1 MAGAARFPK
10 QLVEWSGGLGSAALA
25 VLCGAFLVLPFQSQP
40 VSAEKPGK
48 AVLLTIND
56 VYRLKG
62 INDGNDGG
70 LPRVR
75 ALRAELERDAPD
87 LLLLHAGDFLSPSFL
102 GRTYK
107 GEQMIDLMN
116 VLDGDPVRGTI
127 DPRMFVAFG
136 NHEFDDSHCK
146 KKGPLASLVAE
157 SEFTWLAANLDFSKC
172 APLQEL
178 AGSPRIAPSRI
189 VESGGLRVGIYGV
202 TLSRSKYA
210 AIVSDPVATSCAQV
224 KELRS
229 KGADVVVALT
239 HLAWQTDLSLLG
251 LDSDSKPVA
260 ENARTCSD
268 MPDVVVGGHDHVAM
282 NLPSKN
288 PRLFKAD
295 ADALSAWVI
304 ELSKDANGKVQITSR
319 LVALDASRKP
329 DALAERLADQWL
341 VRHDEQFCARD
352 CLSHGPKKRKACMAK
367 VTNGA
372 CLREPIAQ
380 TASLIETEELANRSS
395 ETGFGNWIADRV
407 RVAGGAD
414 VAFLNAGGIR
424 LNYNIAPGTMI
435 TRRHLAQMFP
445 FKNKLAIRDV
455 PGKVLWKAM
464 EQAVKKRGE
473 GAWAHFSGMVVRLEG
488 EGGRQ
493 VLSQILVRRRD
504 GTLLKVGPD
513 METPIK
519 LASISFVLANGDG
532 HGFAL
537 CPNESNIWAC
547 KSAIEKTPDW
557 PLVGEGRDLTGFLL
571 RELRI
576 AGKDTSVSFSKD
588 GRLCDPRQ
596 SDCLIDRWQKKP

>member
-1 MAGAARFPK
+1 MGDRKNFQF
-10 QLVEWSGGLGSAALA
+10 QLADLANWCLATVIISGVLIFTSLYASPAL
-25 VLCGAFLVLPFQSQP
+25 S
-40 VSAEKPGK
+40 EKSGK

-62 INDGNDGG
+62 INDGKDGG
-70 LPRVR
+70 MPRVR

-87 LLLLHAGDFLSPSFL
+87 LLFLHAGDFLSPSFL

-116 VLDGDPVRGTI
+116 VMDGDPAHGSI

-136 NHEFDDSHCK
+136 NHEFDDSHCN
-146 KKGPLASLVAE
+146 KKGPLASFVAK

-172 APLQEL
+172 GPLQDL
-178 AGSPRIAPSRI
+178 VASPRIVPSRI
-189 VESGGLRVGIYGV
+189 MESGGLRVGIYGV
-202 TLSRSKYA
+202 TLSRPKYA
-210 AIVSDPVATSCAQV
+210 AVVSDPVATSCAQV
-224 KELRS
+224 KALRS

-251 LDSDSKPVA
+251 LDAESKPLA
-260 ENARTCSD
+260 KDARNCSD
-268 MPDVVVGGHDHVAM
+268 MPDVVIGGHDHVAM

-304 ELSKDANGKVQITSR
+304 ELSKDANGTVQIKSR
-319 LVALDASRKP
+319 LVALDTSRKP

-352 CLSHGPKKRKACMAK
+352 CLYQGPKKRKACLAK
-367 VTNGA
+367 VKNGA
-372 CLREPIAQ
+372 CLREPIAK
-380 TASLIETEELANRSS
+380 TASIIETEELANRSS
-395 ETGFGNWIADRV
+395 ETGFGNWMADRV
-407 RVAGGAD
+407 RAAGAAD

-424 LNYNIAPGTMI
+424 LNYNVAPGTMI

-445 FKNKLAIRDV
+445 FKNKLAVRTV
-455 PGKVLWKAM
+455 QGKVLWKAM
-464 EQAVKKRGE
+464 EQAVRKRGE
-473 GAWAHFSGMVVRLEG
+473 GAWAHFSGMAVRLKG

-493 VLSQILVRRRD
+493 IVSQILVQRWD
-504 GTLLKVGPD
+504 GSVMKVGPD
-513 METPIK
+513 SEEPIK

-537 CPNESNIWAC
+537 CPGEANIWAC
-547 KSAIEKTPDW
+547 KATLEKTPDW
-557 PLVGEGRDLTGFLL
+557 PLVGEGRDLTGFVL
-571 RELRI
+571 RELRL
-576 AGKDTSVSFSKD
+576 AGKDSSVNFAKD
-588 GRLCDPRQ
+588 GRLCDPLQ
-596 SDCLIDRWQKKP
+596 SDCLIDRWQAKR

>member
-1 MAGAARFPK
+1 MGEWTKFLDRLEGLAGWCGMTTALCLAHLFFSSVAAPA
-10 QLVEWSGGLGSAALA
+10 ST
-25 VLCGAFLVLPFQSQP
+25 
-40 VSAEKPGK
+40 EKPGT

-62 INDGNDGG
+62 INDGKDGG

-116 VLDGDPVRGTI
+116 VMDGDPARGSI

-146 KKGPLASLVAE
+146 KKGPLALRVAE

-172 APLQEL
+172 APLQDL

-202 TLSRSKYA
+202 TVSRSKYA

-224 KELRS
+224 KALRS

-239 HLAWQTDLSLLG
+239 HLAWETDLSLLG
-251 LDSDSKPVA
+251 LDAESKPVA
-260 ENARTCSD
+260 ESSRNCSD
-268 MPDVVVGGHDHVAM
+268 MPDIVIGGHDHVAM

-304 ELSKDANGKVQITSR
+304 ELSKDAGGDVQIKSR
-319 LVALDASRKP
+319 LVPLDAARTP

-352 CLSHGPKKRKACMAK
+352 CLYRGPKNRKTCLAK
-367 VTNGA
+367 VRNGA
-372 CLREPIAQ
+372 CLREAIAR

-407 RVAGGAD
+407 RAAGAAD

-445 FKNKLAIRDV
+445 FKNKLAIRTV

-464 EQAVKKRGE
+464 EQAVRKRGE
-473 GAWAHFSGMVVRLEG
+473 GAWGHFSGMAVRLKG

-493 VLSQILVRRRD
+493 IVSQILVRRRD
-504 GTLLKVGPD
+504 GTLIKVTPD
-513 METPIK
+513 SDVPIR

-537 CPNESNIWAC
+537 CPGQSNIWAC
-547 KSAIEKTPDW
+547 KSTIEKTPDW
-557 PLVGEGRDLTGFLL
+557 PLVGEGKDLTGFVL
-571 RELRI
+571 RELRL
-576 AGKDTSVSFSKD
+576 AGKDSSVNFAKD
-588 GRLCDPRQ
+588 GRVCDPQ
-596 SDCLIDRWQKKP
+596 QNDCLIDRWSHSVE